1 MIQKAYEKARQNIC
15 EDLCKSVSARPFSS
29 LFSTECFE
37 SSKVHEDVALKF
49 IQQSVSSKLVKK
61 ASPHQNQWNPTVNR
75 IRKMS
80 RSGRMLRLSLRREAL
95 CQQLRITAVYGR
107 EIEQQLLPQDDHDF
121 LEATPD
127 AFERSSLLV
136 EHNDHALRF
145 R

>member
-1 MIQKAYEKARQNIC
+1 MK
-15 EDLCKSVSARPFSS
+15 
-29 LFSTECFE
+29 
-37 SSKVHEDVALKF
+37 
-49 IQQSVSSKLVKK
+49 QSVSSKLVKK

-80 RSGRMLRLSLRREAL
+80 RSGRILRLSLRREAL
-95 CQQLRITAVYGR
+95 CQQLRLAAVHGR
-107 EIEQQLLPQDDHDF
+107 EIELQLLPQDDHGF

-127 AFERSSLLV
+127 AFERRSLLV

>member
-1 MIQKAYEKARQNIC
+1 MFRIFK
-15 EDLCKSVSARPFSS
+15 P
-29 LFSTECFE
+29 
-37 SSKVHEDVALKF
+37 VHEDVALKF

-80 RSGRMLRLSLRREAL
+80 RSGRNLRLSLRREAL
-95 CQQLRITAVYGR
+95 CQQLRLAAVHGR
-107 EIEQQLLPQDDHDF
+107 EIELQLLPQDDHGF

-127 AFERSSLLV
+127 AFERRSLLV